1 VIKFKLINLAKSNKR
16 VVVTSALPYVNGIKH
31 LGNIAGSML
40 PADVFHR
47 YLNLFNVE
55 NIYICGT
62 DEHGTPSEISA
73 LKEKIDVKSYCD
85 KYYKIQKEIYKKWK
99 FDFTYFGRTS
109 SKENEEITQDLFLR
123 IYKNG
128 YIIEKEMTI
137 PYCKNDKRY
146 LPDRFIEGTCPYCG
160 YEHAKGDQCEKCGHL
175 LDPEELI
182 NPHCTLCGK
191 SDIEFRKKKHLFL
204 DFSKLQDK
212 LEMWIKSN
220 NHWPLNTR
228 NFALGW
234 IKNGLKPRCITR
246 NLKWGIK
253 VPLKGYE
260 DLVFYVWFD
269 APIGYISMTKK
280 WCKSDDTLKK
290 WWSSKD
296 SLIIH
301 FLGKDN
307 IPFHTIFW
315 PGTLMA
321 ANKYNLPYYVAGYEY
336 LNWNGNKFSTSL
348 GNGLFSDEAL
358 KLFPVDY
365 WRYYLTSILPESKD
379 SNFSW
384 DDFKNKINGELIDN
398 YGNLF
403 YRIVHFIKTRFNGKI
418 PYAPLSDE
426 ENKFLEHLNKKIEKL
441 ELLISSVKLREAMKF
456 VMSISSDLN
465 QYFQKKKPWKT
476 FKTDLEDCKR
486 TLYFSI
492 NIIRMISQLIE
503 PIIPVSTEKAFEILN
518 VKRSSWKNFT
528 KFTLKEG
535 HEIKKIEHL
544 FEPIDDKAIKN
555 AKNYKRKKDFL
566 KGEKMEDSGNN
577 SENVIKF
584 DDFKKIDLRVGQV
597 IKVEDHPNAD
607 KLYLLTVDFGSEKRR
622 LVAGLKKYYKP
633 EELLN
638 KKIIVIMNLE
648 QKEIRGIKSEGM
660 LLAADDG
667 KTVAVLTV
675 DKDVKLGSGIR

>member
-1 VIKFKLINLAKSNKR
+1 MIEIKVINLAKTDKR

-31 LGNIAGSML
+31 LGNLTGSLL

-73 LKEKIDVKSYCD
+73 LKEKMDVRAYCD
-85 KYYKIQKEIYKKWK
+85 KYHKIQEDIYRKWK
-99 FDFTYFGRTS
+99 LDFTYFGRTS
-109 SKENEEITQDLFLR
+109 SKENEKITQDIFMN

-128 YIIEKEMTI
+128 YIIEKEMTV
-137 PYCKNDKRY
+137 PYCRYDKRY
-146 LPDRFIEGTCPYCG
+146 LPDRYIEGTCPYCG

-182 NPHCTLCGK
+182 NPHCVLCGK

-204 DFSKLQDK
+204 DFSKLQGK
-212 LEMWIKSN
+212 LEAWIKSN
-220 NHWPLNTR
+220 DHWSSNTR

-234 IKNGLKPRCITR
+234 IKDGLRPRCITR
-246 NLKWGIK
+246 NLEWGIK
-253 VPLKGYE
+253 VPLKGYD

-269 APIGYISMTKK
+269 APIGYISMTKE
-280 WCKSDDTLKK
+280 WCKSNDELNK
-290 WWSSKD
+290 WWNSED

-321 ANKYNLPYYVAGYEY
+321 AGKYNLPYYVAGYEY

-348 GNGLFSDEAL
+348 GNGLFTDEAL

-365 WRYYLTSILPESKD
+365 WRYYLISILPETKD

-384 DDFKNKINGELIDN
+384 EDFQNKINGELIAN

-403 YRIVHFIKTRFNGKI
+403 YRIVHFIKTRFNNEV
-418 PYAPLSDE
+418 PYAPLGKDE
-426 ENKFLEHLNKKIEKL
+426 QEFLDNLKKKLEKL
-441 ELLISSVKLREAMKF
+441 EITISSIKLRESLKLIMT
-456 VMSISSDLN
+456 ISSDLN
-465 QYFQKKKPWKT
+465 QYFQKKKPWET
-476 FKTDLEDCKR
+476 FKADREDCKR
-486 TLYFSI
+486 TLYFST
-492 NIIRMISQLIE
+492 NVIRMITQLLK
-503 PIIPVSTEKAFEILN
+503 PIIPMASNRALEILN
-518 VKRSSWKNFT
+518 AQETSWKEFT
-528 KFTLKEG
+528 DFNIKEG
-535 HEIKKIEHL
+535 HKINEIEHL
-544 FEPIDDKAIKN
+544 FNPIKDEDIIR
-555 AKNYKRKKDFL
+555 AKNYKKS
-566 KGEKMEDSGNN
+566 KGDDMTEGENKLN
-577 SENVIKF
+577 ENVVRF
-584 DDFKKIDLRVGQV
+584 NEFKKLDLRIGQV
-597 IKVEDHPNAD
+597 IKVEDHPNAS

-622 LVAGLKKYYKP
+622 LVAGLKNYYTPDK
-633 EELLN
+633 LLN
-638 KKIIVIMNLE
+638 KKIVVIMNLE

-667 KTVAVLTV
+667 KNVAILTV
-675 DKDVKLGSGIR
+675 SDNIELGAKIR